1 MATDALYDSLHEICS
16 RRRSVRTF
24 AGRPLSVDEIGRIRG
39 IAGFSPYA
47 SGKKNWELKVVT
59 DRAEILALAEIV
71 RNTCRDVEGR
81 VRDDFR
87 ESFRRYAENFS
98 LFASAPALFIPV
110 FRVQPSLS
118 LMAEGTAEGIA
129 RWERDNFVKSISCVA
144 MLVLLAAESLGLKGC
159 YMTGPL
165 IAGAGLAER
174 LGIRNGCEIG
184 AVIPVGHPEGD
195 R

>member
-1 MATDALYDSLHEICS
+1 MTAPALYDSLREICS
-16 RRRSVRTF
+16 RRRSVRAF
-24 AGRPLSVDEIGRIRG
+24 AERPLSADEIGRIRD
-39 IAGFSPYA
+39 IALLSPYA
-47 SGKKNWELKVVT
+47 SGKRNWELKVLT

-71 RNTCRDVEGR
+71 RAKCRDAEGR
-81 VRDDFR
+81 VREDLR
-87 ESFRRYAENFS
+87 ESFRRYAESFS
-98 LFASAPALFIPV
+98 LFSSAPALFIPV

-118 LMAEGTAEGIA
+118 IMTAGPVEGIE

-144 MLVLLAAESLGLKGC
+144 MLVLLAAESLGLKAC

-165 IAGAGLAER
+165 VAGPELSAR

-184 AVIPVGHPEGD
+184 AVIPVGHPQGG

>member
-1 MATDALYDSLHEICS
+1 MAADALYDSLHELCS
-16 RRRSVRTF
+16 RRRSVRSF
-24 AGRPLSVDEIGRIRG
+24 AGRPLSADEIGRIRD
-39 IAGFSPYA
+39 IARFSPYA
-47 SGKKNWELKVVT
+47 SGKKNWELKVVA

-71 RNTCRDVEGR
+71 KSTCRDVEGR
-81 VRDDFR
+81 VREDFR

-98 LFASAPALFIPV
+98 LFSSAPALFIPV

-118 LMAEGTAEGIA
+118 IMTAGAVEGIG
-129 RWERDNFVKSISCVA
+129 RWERDSFVKSISCVA

-165 IAGAGLAER
+165 IAGPALAER
-174 LGIRNGCEIG
+174 LGVRNGYEIG
-184 AVIPVGHPEGD
+184 AVIPVGHPKGD